1 MTAPFGRFF
10 LPGPT
15 EVLPEILAAQDRPM
29 MGHRGA
35 GTEAL
40 LGAIDPQVR
49 AAFRTSEPVLIAA
62 ASATGFMEAA
72 IRNGVRKKVLCC
84 VNGAF
89 SKRFATIAAACE
101 KTVHVHEIPL
111 GETAEADQVRKLL
124 RETGADAVT
133 LVHSE
138 SATGALAPLAEIA
151 AAVREFDDVML
162 LVDAVTSLAATPVE
176 TDAWGLDFVLT
187 GSQKALALP
196 PGLALGVASARL
208 LERAKTLP
216 GRGIYFDLV
225 PYDAEIRKRQTPYTP
240 ALSLLYAL
248 DAQLRRIAAAGG
260 IEARWA
266 RHQAMQQRVERW
278 VAEQG
283 KDLGIDFLPRAGR
296 RSWTVSCIK
305 LPVGGELT
313 GGAVAK
319 RMEARG
325 ITIGA
330 GYKALKDTT
339 FRIGHMGDH
348 TVEGL
353 EAVLGQLEEVLR
365 RG

>member
-1 MTAPFGRFF
+1 VSAPFGRFY

-15 EVLPEILAAQDRPM
+15 EVLPEILAAQDHPM
-29 MGHRGA
+29 VGHRGA
-35 GTEAL
+35 ATEAL
-40 LGAIDPQVR
+40 LGRIDPLMK
-49 AAFRTSEPVLIAA
+49 AAFRTTEPVLIAA

-72 IRNGVRKKVLCC
+72 IRNGVRKKVLCL

-89 SKRFATIAAACE
+89 SQRFAKIAAACD
-101 KTVHVHEIPL
+101 KSVHVAEIPL
-111 GETAEADQVRKLL
+111 GETAEPEMVRTLL
-124 RETGADAVT
+124 RASGADAVT

-138 SATGALAPLAEIA
+138 SATGALAPLEEIA

-162 LVDAVTSLAATPVE
+162 LVDAVTSLGAVPVE
-176 TDAWGLDFVLT
+176 SDGWGLDFVLT
-187 GSQKALALP
+187 GSQKAFALP
-196 PGLALGVASARL
+196 PGLAFGVASPRM
-208 LERAKTLP
+208 LERARTVP
-216 GRGIYFDLV
+216 GRGIYFDLLA
-225 PYDAEIRKRQTPYTP
+225 YDAEIRKRQTPYTP

-248 DAQLRRIAAAGG
+248 DAQMARIAANGG

-278 VAEQG
+278 IAERG
-283 KDLGIDFLPRAGR
+283 AALGVDFLPRAGR
-296 RSWTVSCIK
+296 RSWTVSCIR
-305 LPVGGELT
+305 LPAGELT

-325 ITIGA
+325 IVIGA

-353 EAVLGQLEEVLR
+353 EVVLGNLEDVLR